1 MKYPHTR
8 PAALAAMWARGMI
21 DDEWEIIE
29 EVRRLHRAGES
40 VHAGLQQVFNEIMLA
55 AAERAKL
62 PAKQRGKKAMTDP
75 RELPAAVAYLKALS
89 QGVGA
94 YEATKA
100 ATEVFPGKDDRT
112 IARYVRKHKHMAGSL
127 IAAEDAREIAAQRRK
142 DAFLVIARVR
152 AAEALGNLPAID
164 ADKAAGLL
172 AQIETLGIAELDQF
186 IERKA
191 GDDRRAAYFK
201 HLSAQTGDPVADY
214 AADVCYTIECSRI
227 DSWEVQALDV
237 LQQRAAGARSHVT
250 ERARA
255 RRAELLSDAREPGD
269 G

>member
-1 MKYPHTR
+1 MKHPHTR
-8 PAALAAMWARGMI
+8 PAALAAMWERGMI

-55 AAERAKL
+55 AAERGKL
-62 PAKQRGKKAMTDP
+62 PAKRRGRKAMTDP
-75 RELPAAVAYLKALS
+75 REVPAVVAYLKAKR

-94 YEATKA
+94 HD
-100 ATEVFPGKDDRT
+100 ATEAAIKVFQKESRQ
-112 IARYVRKHKHMAGSL
+112 IARYVNEHGQTAGRL
-127 IAAEDAREIAAQRRK
+127 IAADDAREIAAQRRE
-142 DAFLVIARVR
+142 DAIRVIARVR
-152 AAEALGNLPAID
+152 VAEALGNLPAID
-164 ADKAAGLL
+164 ADKAASLL
-172 AQIETLGIAELDQF
+172 ARFDTLGIAELDQF

-191 GDDRRAAYFK
+191 GDYRRAAYFK

-214 AADVCYTIECSRI
+214 VADVCYTAECLSI
-227 DSWEVQALDV
+227 DAWEVQALDV
-237 LQQRAAGARSHVT
+237 LQQRAAGAQSHVT

>member
-1 MKYPHTR
+1 MKHPHTR
-8 PAALAAMWARGMI
+8 PAALAAMWERGMSR
-21 DDEWEIIE
+21 DEWEIIE

-40 VHAGLQQVFNEIMLA
+40 VHAGLQQVFNEIMLT
-55 AAERAKL
+55 AAECGKL
-62 PAKQRGKKAMTDP
+62 PAKQRGREAMTDP
-75 RELPAAVAYLKALS
+75 RELPAAAAYLKALS

-127 IAAEDAREIAAQRRK
+127 IAAEDAREIAAQRREE
-142 DAFLVIARVR
+142 VSR
-152 AAEALGNLPAID
+152 AASGVLALVTAGNIQPDD
-164 ADKAAGLL
+164 AGKAVHLL
-172 AQIETLGIAELDQF
+172 VRLDTLDIAELDQF

-214 AADVCYTIECSRI
+214 AADVRYTIESRRI
-227 DSWEVQALDV
+227 DAWEVQALGV
-237 LQQRAAGARSHVT
+237 LQQRTAGAQSHVT
-250 ERARA
+250 ERIRA
-255 RRAELLSDAREPGD
+255 RLAELVSDAREPGD